1 MSELT
6 PEQIAA
12 LPEEW
17 QKMAHD
23 TTRIRQALGLVYDP
37 FHEIRLSDQE
47 DLLAALADATLRAE
61 QTALQPGQVAVD
73 EADLRALVQMNDD
86 WMQGHASCCKS
97 CPLLGYSCTAE
108 AQTDCRVALLQYFGL
123 EPQ

>member
-1 MSELT
+1 MPELT
-6 PEQIAA
+6 DAQIAA

-23 TTRIRQALGLVYDP
+23 TTRIRQAVGLVYDP
-37 FHEIRLSDQE
+37 FHEIRLCDQE

-73 EADLRALVQMNDD
+73 EANLRDLIECGNTPGKRCSTCSLFGICANQPDMRD
-86 WMQGHASCCKS
+86 
-97 CPLLGYSCTAE
+97 
-108 AQTDCRVALLQYFGL
+108 RVAEHFGL
-123 EPQ
+123 EVEK